1 MYDGTNAFYQGTK
14 IFGYNAKEMNGWINA
29 NFTNTDFFGY
39 TQYWTENERGDEKQ
53 RTDMDG
59 STYY

>member
-1 MYDGTNAFYQGTK
+1 
-14 IFGYNAKEMNGWINA
+14 MNGWINDP

-59 STYY
+59 NPITKHSTNFSNETSQYTLTTLQ

>member
-1 MYDGTNAFYQGTK
+1 MVQMRLLQETK
-14 IFGYNAKEMNGWINA
+14 IFGYNPKEMNGWINGP

-59 STYY
+59 NTYY